1 MVRTWTAGSPCGAGS
16 RFAQTP
22 ELLDSQKAGAHGG
35 TPALRGLVHEVLG
48 VNPAPREQVCEP
60 NRRGD
65 MASVQV
71 AQPVCGLRLGIVQA
85 LHPRSGQGSLRV
97 PHAIP

>member
-35 TPALRGLVHEVLG
+35 MPAVRGLVHEVLG

-71 AQPVCGLRLGIVQA
+71 AQPVCGLRLGIGRA
-85 LHPRSGQGSLRV
+85 RSAQYEQG
-97 PHAIP
+97 